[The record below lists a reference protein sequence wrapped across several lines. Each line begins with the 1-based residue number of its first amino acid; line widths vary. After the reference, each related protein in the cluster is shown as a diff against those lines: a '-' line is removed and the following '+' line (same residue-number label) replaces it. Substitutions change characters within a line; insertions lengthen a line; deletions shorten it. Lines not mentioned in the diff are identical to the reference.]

1 MPLADYAW
9 SMPTNG
15 TIVYN
20 HHDTITTGTGNC
32 PYNCSNYYTVIS
44 RIDSNGN
51 ILQNFTADL
60 GTINQNVYGGG
71 DAIRSGAKD
80 WRGNVYLGGSI
91 TNYMHTPAGNV
102 TNTDGASG
110 NFFITKI
117 GTSSCACPTPG
128 VSFTVSTSG
137 DTLRLSA
144 TTTSQHDSIIW
155 HYGDGTSGKGDT
167 LRHTYAHDGTYTVTA
182 IAYNACGRDSLVR
195 QVTVSGGCAAPQ
207 ISFTYLLSGDTL
219 RLSPVVTGS
228 YDSIVWV
235 FDDGTTAMADTVQH
249 IYQHDDTYLV
259 SAIVYNSCGHSSTA
273 QAITVTTAGIGEVA
287 RYRTFLYPNPTGDKI
302 NVQVAAPA
310 TLGLL
315 SASGTML
322 WSAPHELSQAGT
334 YVFDLSSYAAGIYY
348 CVVAYTAG
356 QTEVLSVSKR

>member
-1 MPLADYAW
+1 MW
-9 SMPTNG
+9 
-15 TIVYN
+15 
-20 HHDTITTGTGNC
+20 
-32 PYNCSNYYTVIS
+32 NCSSFYAIINH
-44 RIDSNGN
+44 IDFNGN
-51 ILQNFTADL
+51 ITQSFIADL
-60 GTINQNVYGGG
+60 GNIDDNVYGGG

-110 NFFITKI
+110 NFFIAKI
-117 GTSSCACPTPG
+117 GTSSCTCPTPG

-167 LRHTYAHDGTYTVTA
+167 LRHTYAHDGTYTITG

-195 QVTVSGGCAAPQ
+195 QVTVSGGCAVPQ